1 MNMNRQAKTT
11 IKLKYAAVMV
21 ALTLAYSC
29 QTKESQNKSES
40 KYVVEPV
47 KVTVQKVTTGSS
59 RNKLTYNGNVIP
71 ETTIPLSF
79 IIPGTVI
86 SVKAEEGD
94 WVKKGQSL
102 AELNNTSY
110 KNAYQGTLATQKQ
123 AQDAYDRLKTVHD
136 KGSLTEIRWEEV
148 KTKLEQAKSANQI
161 ALQSF
166 SNTTL
171 KAPSDGYIGMR
182 DIEIGETA
190 IPGEAIFNIVLIN
203 EVYVKVSVP
212 ENEINKI
219 KKDQN
224 ASIVIPALGSEIYTG
239 KVEKIGVVANPISKT
254 YEVKIKIANHQLK
267 IKPGMACDIEINISA
282 TNNVIAVP
290 YQSVLQ
296 GDNGQNYVYVINSQ
310 TKTASK
316 KAVKLGSFIN
326 NEIEI
331 ISGIAI
337 GDLIVT
343 EGKQKL
349 SDQAKVT
356 F

>member
-1 MNMNRQAKTT
+1 MNIQAKT
-11 IKLKYAAVMV
+11 IMKLKSAIVIV
-21 ALTLAYSC
+21 ALTVVYSC
-29 QTKESQNKSES
+29 QTKEGQNKSDNNN
-40 KYVVEPV
+40 VVEPV
-47 KVTVQKVTTGSS
+47 KVAVQKVTTGAS

-79 IIPGTVI
+79 ILPGTVV

-94 WVKKGQSL
+94 WVKRGQLL

-136 KGSLTEIRWEEV
+136 KGSLTEIRWEDV
-148 KTKLEQAKSANQI
+148 KAKLEQAKSANQI
-161 ALQSF
+161 TFQSL

-182 DIEIGETA
+182 NIEIGETA
-190 IPGEAIFNIVLIN
+190 IPGDAIFNLVSIN
-203 EVYVKVSVP
+203 EVFVKVFVP

-219 KKDQN
+219 KKDQD
-224 ASIVIPALGSEIYTG
+224 ASIVIPALGSEIFTG
-239 KVEKIGVVANPISKT
+239 KVEKIGLVANPISKT
-254 YEVKIKIANHQLK
+254 YEVKIKITNQKMK

-282 TNNVIAVP
+282 TNDVIAVP
-290 YQSVLQ
+290 YQCILK
-296 GDNGQNYVYVINSQ
+296 GNNGQNYVYIVDPKSKI
-310 TKTASK
+310 ASK
-316 KAVKLGSFIN
+316 KAVILGSFIN

-331 ISGIAI
+331 VSGIAI

-349 SDQAKVT
+349 SNQAKVT
-356 F
+356 L

>member
-1 MNMNRQAKTT
+1 MNKKANVT
-11 IKLKYAAVMV
+11 IRLKWIIVIAS
-21 ALTLAYSC
+21 LTLVYSC
-29 QTKESQNKSES
+29 QTKEDQNKSENNNS
-40 KYVVEPV
+40 IAPV
-47 KVTVQKVTTGSS
+47 KVAVQKVTTGTSS
-59 RNKLTYNGNVIP
+59 NKLTYNGNVVP

-79 IIPGTVI
+79 ILPGTVI

-94 WVKKGQSL
+94 WVKKGQIL

-136 KGSLTEIRWEEV
+136 KGSLTEIRWEDV

-161 ALQSF
+161 ALQSL

-182 DIEIGETA
+182 NIEIGETA
-190 IPGEAIFNIVLIN
+190 IPGDAIFNLVSIN
-203 EVYVKVSVP
+203 EVYVKLSVP

-219 KKDQN
+219 NKEQD
-224 ASIVIPALGSEIYTG
+224 ASIVIPALGSEIFTG

-254 YEVKIKIANHQLK
+254 YEVKIKIANQQMK

-282 TNNVIAVP
+282 TNDVIAVP
-290 YQSVLQ
+290 YQCVLK
-296 GDNGQNYVYVINSQ
+296 GDNGQNYVYIVDSQ

-331 ISGIAI
+331 VSGISI

-349 SDQAKVT
+349 SDQAKVI